1 MIKSKKTSSI
11 LLAVMLFSLFFA
23 GCNEKSKELSGKAE
37 TDTSAITQSEDI
49 LPSDVIVDDSVLYSL
64 FSDIDN
70 LMFEG
75 NTNTANK
82 LFLGAMEKEEFKEL
96 KEPLFNAMIRFFIST
111 EQFKLAEEQ
120 YLSALRT
127 MPEIAEPGFDTI
139 YGAYLNAGDEEGA
152 LTWARI
158 LATQDIGEGL
168 RLTADDWLINSLYRT
183 AKYEEMAE
191 VITEKIGIYETPKFA
206 SMVEMLGRRA
216 VGEGNI
222 TVAEQVVDAIGMSGK
237 KDQPDFARVMTSLGI
252 YIDSGKGNW
261 TEIASRMPELVS
273 MLPDTQL
280 LPAIRQALRTA
291 AKEGKVDMVDA
302 MAGAL
307 LESDNAA
314 KVPQTRFACARE
326 WVSNVFRPGAT
337 GAGAYPERFEK
348 LMQIGLPAE
357 QLFTI
362 FANNFYNTLSDNSVT
377 ESNLLLGEKLLPQLT
392 DDAKQESMRLYI
404 LDLSFMVDDY
414 DRALQLL
421 EKGFSI
427 HDENWH
433 AMSIAKVRAHKAQK
447 DGDYAAAVKH
457 YRDFMGLLG
466 EDDIIDPVTS
476 ITFSYSTLMGNNEK
490 RIGDLWTEAGMAGE
504 AAKAYAAANEWYVKA
519 LEGNKAGKET
529 EEYINEQR
537 ALLPS
542 GKETTDQESENNG
555 PDEPETLI
563 L

>member
-261 TEIASRMPELVS
+261 TEIASRMPSWYQCYRTHNCFLQSGRLCGQLRKKARSIWLTPWLVPCLKAIT
-273 MLPDTQL
+273 LPKFPRPV
-280 LPAIRQALRTA
+280 LPVLANGFPTYSVQ
-291 AKEGKVDMVDA
+291 
-302 MAGAL
+302 
-307 LESDNAA
+307 
-314 KVPQTRFACARE
+314 VPQ
-326 WVSNVFRPGAT
+326 
-337 GAGAYPERFEK
+337 
-348 LMQIGLPAE
+348 E
-357 QLFTI
+357 QEL
-362 FANNFYNTLSDNSVT
+362 TL
-377 ESNLLLGEKLLPQLT
+377 K
-392 DDAKQESMRLYI
+392 
-404 LDLSFMVDDY
+404 DLKSSC
-414 DRALQLL
+414 RSGCRQSSCLQFLQTT
-421 EKGFSI
+421 FITHS
-427 HDENWH
+427 
-433 AMSIAKVRAHKAQK
+433 R
-447 DGDYAAAVKH
+447 
-457 YRDFMGLLG
+457 
-466 EDDIIDPVTS
+466 IIP
-476 ITFSYSTLMGNNEK
+476 
-490 RIGDLWTEAGMAGE
+490 
-504 AAKAYAAANEWYVKA
+504 
-519 LEGNKAGKET
+519 
-529 EEYINEQR
+529 
-537 ALLPS
+537 
-542 GKETTDQESENNG
+542 
-555 PDEPETLI
+555 
-563 L
+563 